1 LNEQSD
7 FIDIDFRHSPSA
19 YSALISNA
27 SFSGIM
33 GPVGSGKSHGCSS
46 WVLAHANMQNVQ
58 PDGYKRSRYAVIR
71 NTGPELKSTTIKT
84 FEGIFPAGPH
94 GRPVYSAPI
103 TYRMNFPPRG
113 GNPGLDCEVIFLALD
128 NVQDIRKLLSLELTG
143 AFVNE
148 GREIVGP
155 VIDAL
160 LGRIGRYPSMAH
172 GGCVNPQVIA
182 DTNAPDEDSWW
193 FDRFENNNMPQ
204 KFVLPDGREI
214 DLTNKLFKQPP
225 AVLELTEISGGKFE
239 SIERGWEY
247 IYDKA
252 EVIHA
257 ANKWWGI
264 NPEAENLPNL
274 DPAYYARQLVGADLK
289 YIQVMLQAKYG
300 FFQIGK
306 PVIPEFNHDLQVQD
320 IPILKDQPI
329 RLGVDIGGG
338 TLQPAAVVGQ
348 RHPRGN
354 WLVHSEC
361 IGTDM
366 GVENF
371 ARVLHQHIS
380 EKYKGMEVEVLWLDP
395 AAEKRDELFEN
406 KIVEY
411 LRAKGFPTRCAPTND
426 WRVRRQAI
434 ADPCC
439 RLIDGKA
446 GLLIS
451 KTGCPKLINGL
462 KGKWDFKKLQ
472 TSGTMA
478 FAEYPSKNEY
488 SHPCDALGYLLS
500 GGGEAQ
506 PMKTNRT
513 NAQRKAFYNGFTAS
527 QDFKL

>member
-1 LNEQSD
+1 
-7 FIDIDFRHSPSA
+7 
-19 YSALISNA
+19 
-27 SFSGIM
+27 M
-33 GPVGSGKSHGCSS
+33 GPVGSGKSHGCSA
-46 WVLAHANMQNVQ
+46 WIMAHANMQNVQ
-58 PDGYKRSRYAVIR
+58 EDGYRKSRYAVIR

-84 FEGIFPAGPH
+84 FENIFPAGPH

-103 TYRMNFPPRG
+103 TYRINFPPRG
-113 GNPGLDCEVIFLALD
+113 GQPGIDCEVIFLALD

-148 GREIVGP
+148 SREIVGP

-160 LGRIGRYPSMAH
+160 IGRIGRYPSMAH

-193 FDRFENNNMPQ
+193 FDRFENNNLPQ
-204 KFVLPDGREI
+204 KFTLPDGREI

-225 AVLELTEISGGKFE
+225 AVLELGEVFGGGFE
-239 SIERGWEY
+239 SLEHGYEY
-247 IYDKA
+247 IYQENEIIRSAGK
-252 EVIHA
+252 I
-257 ANKWWGI
+257 WGI

-274 DPAYYARQLVGADLK
+274 DPAYYARQLVGAELK

-306 PVIPEFNHDLQVQD
+306 PVIPEFNHDLQVQN
-320 IPILKDQPI
+320 IPVLTGQVLKI
-329 RLGVDIGGG
+329 GVDIGGG
-338 TLQPAAVVGQ
+338 TLQPAAVIGQ
-348 RHPRGN
+348 RHERGN
-354 WLVHSEC
+354 WLIHSEC
-361 IGTDM
+361 IGEDM

-371 ARVLHQHIS
+371 ARVLKQHID
-380 EKYKGMEVEVLWLDP
+380 EKYPGMEVEVLWLDP

-411 LRAKGFPTRCAPTND
+411 LRAAPHRFPTRCAPTND

-446 GLLIS
+446 GMLIS

-506 PMKTNRT
+506 PMKTGRT
-513 NAQRKAFYNGFTAS
+513 LSQQKAFNSGFTAK
-527 QDFKL
+527 QNFDI